1 MNSLP
6 HFNISMF
13 SLKEE
18 KFASV
23 SGLCIESSKPYICK
37 HREEIMH
44 LSLEAGLKREVGG
57 GGGNLGGGGGEVKFF
72 FGKCLFQLNFY

>member
-1 MNSLP
+1 
-6 HFNISMF
+6 MF
-13 SLKEE
+13 SLKEA

-57 GGGNLGGGGGEVKFF
+57 GGWNLEGEREDVKFF
-72 FGKCLFQLNFY
+72 LQNAFFN

>member
-13 SLKEE
+13 TLKEE

-57 GGGNLGGGGGEVKFF
+57 GWNLEGEREDVKFF
-72 FGKCLFQLNFY
+72 LQNAFFN